1 MDIIVLGNGFDL
13 AHGLPTKYVD
23 FLNFINIV
31 KYKIEKG
38 YLEDEETEKKKMN
51 EHIVDSIKEC
61 LKPPKDEIL
70 KKIKELI
77 EDNFWIKYFENN
89 KTRVKE
95 NWIDFESEMSYVIQG
110 IDEEIK
116 TKTSDPA
123 PDPARLPLDL
133 SIDSNIE
140 YRTYKFASIKFPR
153 CTTYAKLRDKLL
165 EDLNNFIQCFEIYL
179 AEFVNKVSVEK
190 KFDMKSVYS
199 DSNNIRIISFNY
211 TNTFEKVILNSEVQ
225 LKEEEY
231 HYIHGKANI
240 NNTSKKN
247 NMVFGIGEYLKD
259 EEKNTEVD
267 FIAFK
272 KYYQRIFKQTGN
284 KYKKWLH
291 SEPINV
297 HIIGHSLDV
306 TDKDILKELIL
317 GNNSKTTIYYYNND
331 DLGKKIANLVK
342 VIGQEELIKRTGE
355 DNIIFKNQEEI
366 CNIK

>member
-31 KYKIEKG
+31 KYQTEKG
-38 YLEDEETEKKKMN
+38 YLEDEETAKNKIN
-51 EHIVDSIKEC
+51 VHIVESIKKC

-70 KKIKELI
+70 KKIKKII
-77 EDNFWIKYFENN
+77 EGNFWIEYFEHN
-89 KTRVKE
+89 KTHVKE
-95 NWIDFESEMSYVIQG
+95 NWIDFESEISHLIQN
-110 IDEEIK
+110 IDEKIK
-116 TKTSDPA
+116 SALVD
-123 PDPARLPLDL
+123 
-133 SIDSNIE
+133 SIDSKIE
-140 YRTYKFASIKFPR
+140 KVINGFDASFFWTYD
-153 CTTYAKLRDKLL
+153 TYAKLRDKLL

-179 AEFVNKVSVEK
+179 AEFVNKMSVEK

-211 TNTFEKVILNSEVQ
+211 TDTFEKVILNSEVQ

-231 HYIHGKANI
+231 HYIHGKAKI
-240 NNTSKKN
+240 NNTSKRN

-259 EEKNTEVD
+259 EEKNTDVD

-291 SEPINV
+291 SESINV

-331 DLGKKIANLVK
+331 DLGKKIVNLIK

-355 DNIIFKNQEEI
+355 DNIIFKNQEDI